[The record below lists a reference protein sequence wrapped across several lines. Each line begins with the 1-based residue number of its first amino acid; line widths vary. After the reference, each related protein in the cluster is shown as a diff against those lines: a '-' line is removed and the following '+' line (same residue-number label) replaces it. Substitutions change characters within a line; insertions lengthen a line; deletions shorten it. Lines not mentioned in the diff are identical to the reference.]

1 MKQIVVGVGE
11 YQVSN
16 DPEAV
21 LATFSLGS
29 CVAVALY
36 DPLVKVG
43 GLLHLML
50 PESDINPLRAKEK
63 PGMFAD
69 TGIPLLLEE
78 CLRLGAQKG
87 RLQVKVVGGAEMLDS
102 SGFFMIGKRN
112 LAAVRKILWQNGLF
126 IMKQEVG
133 GNVNRSVF
141 LDLGTGKV
149 TVRISG
155 EGTKEL

>member
-1 MKQIVVGVGE
+1 MKQIVVGIGE
-11 YQVSN
+11 YQVSD

-21 LATFSLGS
+21 LVTFSLGS
-29 CVAVALY
+29 CVAVTVY
-36 DPLVKVG
+36 DPMVKVG

-69 TGIPLLLEE
+69 TGIPLMLDE
-78 CLRLGAQKG
+78 CLRLGAQKA
-87 RLQVKVVGGAEMLDS
+87 RLQVKVAGGAEMLDS

-112 LAAVRKILWQNGLF
+112 LTAVRKILWQNGLF
-126 IMKQEVG
+126 IVRQDVG

-141 LDLGTGKV
+141 FELSTGKV
-149 TVRISG
+149 TVKISG
-155 EGTKEL
+155 EGVKEL